1 MAAHGHDHDT
11 DHAAHGHAEAHGE
24 AAPKPAWK
32 FLDMDNP
39 AEQGFWERLYL
50 PEVVRGLAITG
61 GHFWKN
67 MFLWVTGRKGA
78 VTFQYPEQVRPVSP
92 RSRGKHVLMKRED
105 GSPRCVACYMCAA
118 ACPAQCIHIVA
129 GEHPDPAVEKYP
141 VRFDIDVSRC
151 IFCGMCEEACPKDA
165 IRLSTDYHLALYDRR
180 KIYDKD
186 FLLSWNEQ
194 PAGQASVVS
203 IAAVASAAE
212 KAGGRK

>member
-1 MAAHGHDHDT
+1 MATSHDHNHDHD
-11 DHAAHGHAEAHGE
+11 DHGHGHGHEE
-24 AAPKPAWK
+24 AAKSKPAWK
-32 FLDMDNP
+32 FLELDNP
-39 AEQGFWERLYL
+39 ADLGFWEKTYV
-50 PEVVRGLAITG
+50 PEIVKGIAITG
-61 GHFWKN
+61 GHFVRN
-67 MFLWVTGRKGA
+67 MAKWLTGRKGA
-78 VTFQYPEQVRPVSP
+78 VTIQYPEEVRPVSP

-180 KIYDKD
+180 KIYDKE
-186 FLLSWNEQ
+186 FLLTWNEQ
-194 PAGQASVVS
+194 PAPAQGLKVIQAAPTGERDKS
-203 IAAVASAAE
+203 
-212 KAGGRK
+212 